1 MMRPVTESGLL
12 RENER
17 LDDLQNGY
25 YVIQDPDKFCFGMD
39 AVLLSDFAAV
49 KKGERVLDMCTGT
62 GVIPILL
69 AAKTEGLSFT
79 GLEIMEDCAEMA
91 SRSVKLNGLMDRV
104 SVRCGDV
111 REASALFGQK
121 SFHVVTCNPPY
132 MAKGE
137 GLQNPGDALCIARHE
152 ILCSLEDVLREAG
165 RVLVDGGRFY
175 MVHRPRRL
183 AEVMDAM
190 RAFHLEPKSLRM
202 VYPFADREANLFLIE
217 GRKGGK
223 PFMAVKPPLI
233 VYEKPGKYTGEI
245 FRIYGMPDAN

>member
-69 AAKTEGLSFT
+69 AAKTEGMSFT

-111 REASALFGQK
+111 REDEC
-121 SFHVVTCNPPY
+121 V
-132 MAKGE
+132 
-137 GLQNPGDALCIARHE
+137 
-152 ILCSLEDVLREAG
+152 
-165 RVLVDGGRFY
+165 
-175 MVHRPRRL
+175 
-183 AEVMDAM
+183 
-190 RAFHLEPKSLRM
+190 
-202 VYPFADREANLFLIE
+202 
-217 GRKGGK
+217 
-223 PFMAVKPPLI
+223 
-233 VYEKPGKYTGEI
+233 
-245 FRIYGMPDAN
+245 